1 MNKYIDAFDLLLG
14 VQISVGSQFT
24 LHKTEAK
31 KLIKA
36 LVDLHT
42 PMKPYVSDERGNYVE
57 IACSNCDTKLQKLY
71 VGDKEIKQNRCH
83 QCGQALDWSE

>member
-24 LHKTEAK
+24 LHKMEAK
-31 KLIKA
+31 KLIKV

-57 IACSNCDTKLQKLY
+57 IACENCDIMIQKSY
-71 VGDKEIKQNRCH
+71 VDEVEIKPSYCEH
-83 QCGQALDWSE
+83 CGQALDWSE